1 MFSGHGGG
9 ESYLPLPEIS
19 EDLGEPAVTKF
30 GQDRHLSLGGG
41 RGQFAPLIVRRVKD
55 RKVETQSI
63 SQNLTFW

>member
-41 RGQFAPLIVRRVKD
+41 GANLHPLSYEGLKIK
-55 RKVETQSI
+55 KLKHNQLAKT
-63 SQNLTFW
+63 

>member
-19 EDLGEPAVTKF
+19 EDLDEPAVTKF

-41 RGQFAPLIVRRVKD
+41 GANLHPLSYEGLKI
-55 RKVETQSI
+55 E
-63 SQNLTFW
+63 